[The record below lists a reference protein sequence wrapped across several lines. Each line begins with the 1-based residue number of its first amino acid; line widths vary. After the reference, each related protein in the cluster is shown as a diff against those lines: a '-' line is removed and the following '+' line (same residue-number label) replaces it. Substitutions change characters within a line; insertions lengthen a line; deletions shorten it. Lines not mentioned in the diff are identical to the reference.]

1 MHYIRERLNFLQLL
15 STFCYSS
22 PHLLATLWSSLFFIK
37 SLRFI
42 HRRNFSFDVWRS
54 LIFAL
59 NFLYDHSMQPK
70 SRCLMTE
77 VGENVL
83 YYMYEVGLLSC
94 VANSLKFV
102 SNVKDQFMG
111 LAAIL

>member
-1 MHYIRERLNFLQLL
+1 
-15 STFCYSS
+15 
-22 PHLLATLWSSLFFIK
+22 
-37 SLRFI
+37 
-42 HRRNFSFDVWRS
+42 
-54 LIFAL
+54 
-59 NFLYDHSMQPK
+59 
-70 SRCLMTE
+70 MTE